1 MSLDAALAIAL
12 AAVVTGSPTAW
23 TPDERKLDDRVRSL
37 GAFYELFNLAYEQD
51 PVAFGLLFSEPQRIG
66 AARFGF
72 ASLGGRVY
80 EPAPESAT
88 LEVLEE
94 GRWRTVSARRTR
106 DYTRVGELAPFQER
120 GTALWSFRFPPRT
133 VRGVRLRADAPA
145 HPDPGYRCL
154 ALAVVEATLP
164 GPEAD
169 GEPAPPL
176 IGHDPS
182 DADEH
187 LRSGANLLAKETGVM
202 RTRKGEAVEVAWPR
216 PMVVNRIV
224 FRRAVRD
231 VKVRFKTR
239 DGWREAEMVSSDP
252 CRFVPVATD
261 GLRIEP
267 ADPVAIRLDVEGAR
281 YFDRLR
287 VGRSDILGRRFRSS
301 ERPDLAEMESYLLPI
316 DFSMGA
322 IGRPGDL
329 HETMTFWHGMFL
341 MLDGGAGAYP
351 RDGSP
356 APAQALDRWFLPMSN
371 GRDWGEDV
379 NRTHSAT
386 VEGGLPAVRT
396 THESDGVRFEQT
408 LFVTS
413 PDDPFYANIARVV
426 VRNPGRRRVQARFG
440 YAMGRRP
447 IWQPEWTPFLQDPW
461 PTAYHLSPDRKT
473 VRNSK
478 GEVIL
483 TSSHSGSWEGTAL
496 ENHFVVTLDLG
507 PGESLDL
514 SFAFPSVDAPV
525 RDAPK
530 LDAAAA
536 EHRFRAWWTQA
547 LNGPGAIS
555 VPEAPLCDV
564 LRNLVAQSMIVALD
578 GDEVR
583 YGAYFY
589 EMYFG
594 VEEGWP
600 AVALAQYGHPEPAK
614 KIAEIMLS
622 DVHMDKANHH
632 HQYRNGLAP
641 WYAVTVA
648 RLTGD
653 DDWLRRIWPRL
664 AAAADWTIKV
674 TSENTNAEYG
684 GILPRHVYGGDIGN
698 PAYSFYSN
706 ATCWRG
712 LRDTAIA
719 ADRLGL
725 THEANRYR
733 AEAERLRA
741 RLLEL
746 ADKLVDRSTGLPFLP
761 MAFEVGSGATY
772 RKAEPPYAF
781 LAAHV
786 LISDLWTY
794 LGNYWNLFAPL
805 LLEVRLFPEGD
816 PRGRWIP
823 DYMEQRGGILNGVVR
838 FDLGYDSV
846 YGKGYVESLLEQGRR
861 DEFLTAL
868 YGVFGNALSRN
879 FWVMPEVSK
888 VFELRT
894 DNLTMHREFRRMR
907 WHYFYRFVGPWLE
920 GWQGQEGDPLAA
932 GAGMALQLMRMALVR
947 EDYASDPP
955 VALRLLDGAPR
966 HWFEPGKRIAVNAT
980 NTYFG
985 PVSLECNALDK
996 GLRLTVSVPEGV
1008 PYRLRVPAPQGAKAR
1023 SARLSGRSLR
1033 IGEDDSVSLTGT
1045 GGTQTIEADF

>member
-1 MSLDAALAIAL
+1 MPLDAVLALAL
-12 AAVVTGSPTAW
+12 AASVGGTPTAW
-23 TPDERKLDDRVRSL
+23 TPAERRLDDRVLKL
-37 GAFYELFNLAYEQD
+37 GAFYELFNLAYDQD
-51 PVAFGLLFSEPQRIG
+51 PVAFGLVFPTPQRIG
-66 AARFGF
+66 EARFGF

-80 EPAPESAT
+80 EPAPESAF
-88 LEVLEE
+88 LEVLVE
-94 GRWRTVSARRTR
+94 GAWRKVPAQKTR
-106 DYTRVGELAPFQER
+106 DYTGIRELAPCQGR
-120 GTALWSFRFPPRT
+120 GTARWSFRFAPRT
-133 VRGVRLRADAPA
+133 VEGVRLRADAPA

-154 ALAVVEATLP
+154 ALAVMEASLP
-164 GPEAD
+164 ATGDSPRE
-169 GEPAPPL
+169 EPV
-176 IGHDPS
+176 IGHAPN
-182 DADEH
+182 DAPDH
-187 LRSGANLLAKETGVM
+187 LRNGANLLAKETGAQ
-202 RTRKGEAVEVAWPR
+202 RHRKGGAVEVLWPR

-224 FRRAVRD
+224 TRADARGL
-231 VKVRFKTR
+231 KVRFRTR
-239 DGWREAEMVSSDP
+239 AGWRDVEMVSHDP
-252 CRFVPVATD
+252 YRFVPVATD
-261 GLRIEP
+261 GLRFEGGSP
-267 ADPVAIRLDVEGAR
+267 AAIQLDGEGER
-281 YFDRLR
+281 YFERLR
-287 VGRSDILGRRFRSS
+287 VGRSDLLGRRFRSS
-301 ERPDLAEMESYLLPI
+301 ARPDLAEMESYLLPI

-329 HETMTFWHGMFL
+329 HETMTFWNGMFL
-341 MLDGGAGAYP
+341 MLDGGDGAYP

-356 APAQALDRWFLPMSN
+356 APAQGLDRWFLPMAN

-379 NRTHSAT
+379 NRTRAVV
-386 VEGGLPAVRT
+386 VEGGLPAVKT

-413 PDDPFYANIARVV
+413 PDDPFYANVARVT
-426 VRNPGRRRVQARFG
+426 VRNLGRRRAKARFG

-447 IWQPEWTPFLQDPW
+447 VWQPDWSPFLQDPW
-461 PTAYHLSPDRKT
+461 PTGYALNPDGKT
-473 VRNSK
+473 VRDAK
-478 GEVIL
+478 GEVVM
-483 TSSHSGSWEGTAL
+483 HAAQRGEWEGTPR
-496 ENHFVVTLDLG
+496 ENHLVFAFELA
-507 PGESLDL
+507 PGETKELA
-514 SFAFPSVDAPV
+514 FAFPNVDAPV
-525 RDAPK
+525 RDVPAF
-530 LDAAAA
+530 DAATA
-536 EHRFRAWWTQA
+536 ERRFRAWWTKA
-547 LNGPGAIS
+547 LNGPGSIS
-555 VPEAPLCDV
+555 VPEPPFDDV
-564 LRNLVAQSMIVALD
+564 LRNLVAQAMIIALD

-589 EMYFG
+589 EAYFG

-600 AVALAQYGHPEPAK
+600 AVALAQYGHPDPAK
-614 KIAEIMLS
+614 RIAEIMLS

-653 DDWLRRIWPRL
+653 DEWLRRLWPKL
-664 AAAADWTIKV
+664 EAAAEWTLTV
-674 TSENTNAEYG
+674 TGENRDPEYG

-712 LRDTAIA
+712 LADTALA
-719 ADRLGL
+719 AERLGL
-725 THEANRYR
+725 SERAARYR
-733 AEAERLRA
+733 AGAERYRD

-746 ADKLVDRSTGLPFLP
+746 ADKLVYRSTGLPFLP

-868 YGVFGNALSRN
+868 YGLFGHALSRN

-888 VFELRT
+888 VFDLRT
-894 DNLTMHREFRRMR
+894 ANLPLHREFQRMR
-907 WHYFYRFVGPWLE
+907 WNAFYRFVGPWLE

-932 GAGMALQLMRMALVR
+932 GAGMALQAMRMAVVR

-955 VALRLLDGAPR
+955 AALRLLDGAPIA
-966 HWFEPGKRIAVNAT
+966 WFEPGKRIAVNET
-980 NTYFG
+980 STFLG
-985 PVSLECNALDK
+985 PVSLECLASDR
-996 GLRLTVSVPEGV
+996 GLKLTVTVPDGV
-1008 PYRLRVPAPQGAKAR
+1008 PYRLRLPTPTGARTRSVRVLNRALVPDGDDTVSLVGTGSPQG
-1023 SARLSGRSLR
+1023 
-1033 IGEDDSVSLTGT
+1033 
-1045 GGTQTIEADF
+1045 IEAEF